1 MPLLNQAAID
11 QIKNDVTQA
20 LSAKAV
26 TGIPFPD
33 PNFICANKDLIMGF
47 IKALVALIPG
57 WIGKIVGEA
66 IVAAAEAWFAKECK
80 RN

>member
-1 MPLLNQAAID
+1 MPQLSQAAIE
-11 QIKNDVTQA
+11 QIRIDVSQA
-20 LSAKAV
+20 LDAKGI

-33 PNFICANKDLIMGF
+33 PRVICANKDLIMGF

-66 IVAAAEAWFAKECK
+66 IVAAAEAWFARECK
-80 RN
+80 S